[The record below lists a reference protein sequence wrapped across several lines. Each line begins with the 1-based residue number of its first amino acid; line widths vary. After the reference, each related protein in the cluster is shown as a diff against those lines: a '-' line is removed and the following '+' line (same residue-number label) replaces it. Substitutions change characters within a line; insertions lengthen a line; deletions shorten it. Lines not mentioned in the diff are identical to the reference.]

1 MSMSKRLD
9 ADLAPDTAAVL
20 RPGPRAPGRRR
31 DEALLAEGLR
41 ADFPIFQHLVRGREL
56 VYLDSAA
63 SAQKPQVV
71 LDTLHRFYSEGYAN
85 IHRGVYLLSEEATR
99 IYEGTRERVRRLL
112 GARETREI
120 VFLRGTTE
128 GLNLLAQTLGRR
140 QVGAGDEILLTHME
154 HHSNIVPWQML
165 CEQVGAKLA
174 VAPVDDRGELDLDAW
189 TRLLTPRTKLVAV
202 AHVSNALGTVNP
214 IKTMT
219 ALAHERGI
227 PVVVD
232 GAQAVPHLAV
242 DVQDL
247 DCDYYVFSGHKLYGP
262 TGIGIL
268 YGKAALLEALPPYQ
282 GGGDMIRSVTF
293 AKTTFAPPPHRFEA
307 GTPDIAGAIGLGAAI
322 YYVESIGF
330 EAIVAHEQELLAYG
344 TALLEA
350 IPGLRLI
357 GTAPAKV
364 GVLSFVMEGVHPHDI
379 GTILDGD
386 SICVRA
392 GHHCAQPLMER
403 FGVPATTRASIGL
416 YNTKADL
423 DALAAGL
430 HKIRELFPR

>member
-1 MSMSKRLD
+1 MSRRLD
-9 ADLAPDTAAVL
+9 ADFAPDPPGPA
-20 RPGPRAPGRRR
+20 RPEPRAPGRRR

-99 IYEGTRERVRRLL
+99 IYEGTREKVRRLL

-120 VFLRGTTE
+120 IFLRGTTE
-128 GLNLLAQTLGRR
+128 GINLLAQTLGRQR
-140 QVGAGDEILLTHME
+140 VGAGDEILLTHME

-165 CEQVGAKLA
+165 CEQVGGKLV
-174 VAPVDDRGELDLDAW
+174 VAPIDERGVLDLEAW
-189 TRLLTPRTKLVAV
+189 TALLSPRTKLVAAV
-202 AHVSNALGTVNP
+202 HVSNALGTVNP
-214 IKTMT
+214 IKQMA

-242 DVQDL
+242 DVKDL
-247 DCDYYVFSGHKLYGP
+247 DCDFYVFSGHKLYGP

-293 AKTTFAPPPHRFEA
+293 AKTIFAPPPYRFEA

-330 EAIVAHEQELLAYG
+330 EAIVAHEQALLAHG

-357 GTAPAKV
+357 GTAPGKV

-379 GTILDGD
+379 GTILDGEG
-386 SICVRA
+386 ICVRA
-392 GHHCAQPLMER
+392 GHHCAQPVMER
-403 FGVPATTRASIGL
+403 FGVPATTRASLGL
-416 YNTKADL
+416 YNTTTDL